1 MDYSIHHVVMRV
13 MLLSLLLVS
22 GQGFA
27 EPLEKV
33 RLQLKWYHQFQFAGY
48 YAAQAQGYYRDA
60 GLDVEIVEADMQHSS
75 VDRVVSGV
83 AQYGVGDAEI
93 VVARIQGQPIVALAA
108 IFQHPPHVL
117 LSKKSSH
124 IRSPADLVGK
134 RVMLANTAWHDAQ
147 HRALLLKHGIDP
159 QELTILPQSG
169 RLEDL
174 LEDKVDAISAYA
186 TVEPLRMAELGVE
199 SSMMMAMDFGIDFYG
214 DTLFTSAAELKQHPQ
229 RVDAFVRASLKGW
242 KYALA
247 NPHEIAQLI
256 LRMPSARKPTPTLKQ
271 LLYEAQEME
280 HFILPN
286 VVELG
291 RMSRARWEFIA
302 RIFADLGLIEP
313 GYSLDGFIWQEE
325 KDNSYLIKWFAAGA
339 GLVGLIAGLVL
350 LWNLQMRRKVRE
362 RTEALHAE
370 IHQRQLVEKELK
382 VSQEQVR
389 LTFHSALA
397 GIAMVGID
405 GRFLLV
411 NPAFCAMVGYSEDE
425 LKQLYCHDLDD
436 ERDKVVARNNRQRLL
451 TGEIDSSVAEKRY
464 RTKSG
469 HHIWVRI
476 SATLLKNAD
485 GSPRNLIKVV
495 ENIAQ
500 QKRQENLQVEQ
511 QYLLERIAAGAE
523 LDDVLLATVGLIE
536 KQYPGVLCSIMLLDQ
551 PNVLGRAIAPHL
563 PGRYLDKLKG
573 MQIGPTVGSCGTAA
587 YERRTVVV
595 SDIQQDTLWKDYRD
609 LAKRFGLRACW
620 SMPILS
626 RSQQVLGTFAVYAR
640 EVRVPEQREMDLV
653 SACSHIAGIAIERH
667 QAEEQLKLLE
677 TSIARLNDIVLIAEA
692 DPEGIKSPHIIFAN
706 KAFERLTGYA
716 ASEVIGHDPGLLNGP
731 NTQIEELR
739 RVKALLKQGESVR
752 TELINYKKNGEE
764 IWLEMD
770 ILPIANNAGVFT
782 HWVAVERDITERKAA
797 ERRIQHLAF
806 YDMLTNLPNRLLLLD
821 RLEQALLNGLRLSR
835 SGALLFLDLDNF
847 KTLNDTHG
855 HDFGDM
861 LLEQVAQ
868 RLLGSVRITDTVARL
883 GGDEFVVV
891 VENLSEQV
899 NEAAQEAS
907 LVADKILLAL
917 SQPFKL
923 SGYEH
928 YSSCSIGVAMFCN
941 DQQVTV
947 EELLKRADV
956 AMYEAKAAGRN
967 TFRFFDPAMQALI
980 TQRAAMEEDLR
991 QALRR
996 DEMRLY
1002 YQPQVDHFGKL
1013 LGAEAL
1019 IRWEHPQQ
1027 GLLAPVSF
1035 IELAEETG
1043 LILPIGEWVLKTAC
1057 LQLVAWAGRQ
1067 ETASLCLSVNVS
1079 ARQLHQHDFID
1090 RVFAI
1095 LKETG
1100 ANPQYLKLELTES
1113 TLVENV
1119 EEMIIKMNTLKAMG
1133 VSFSMDDF
1141 GTGYSSLTYLKRL
1154 PLSQLKID
1162 RSFVR
1167 DVLIDSNDAS
1177 IVQTIIALGRG
1188 LDIEVVAEGVE
1199 SREQQLFLEQHGCR
1213 EYQGYLF
1220 GKPQPVEQLEQEF
1233 GLAKN

>member
-1 MDYSIHHVVMRV
+1 MNCSIYHVVMRV
-13 MLLSLLLVS
+13 LLLSLLLVT

-48 YAAQAQGYYRDA
+48 YAAQAKGFYRDE
-60 GLDVEIVEADMQHSS
+60 GLDVEIVEADMAHSS
-75 VDRVVSGV
+75 IDRVVSGM

-93 VVARIQGQPIVALAA
+93 AIARLHGKPIVALAA

-117 LSKKSSH
+117 LSKKSSN

-134 RVMLANTAWHDAQ
+134 RIMLANTEWRDAQ
-147 HRALLLKHGIDP
+147 HRALLRKHGIDM
-159 QELTILPQSG
+159 QEVTILPQSG

-186 TVEPLRMAELGVE
+186 TVEPLRMSELGVE
-199 SSMMMAMDFGIDFYG
+199 TSMLMSMDFGVDFYG
-214 DTLFTSAAELKQHPQ
+214 DTLFTTESERNAHPD
-229 RVDAFVRASLKGW
+229 RVEAFLRASLKGW

-256 LRMPSARKPTPTLKQ
+256 LRMPSARKSAPNLKQ
-271 LLYEAQEME
+271 LMYEAREME
-280 HFILPN
+280 RFILPD

-302 RIFADLGLIEP
+302 RTFAELDLVEP
-313 GYSLDGFIWQEE
+313 GYSLNGFLLKEE
-325 KDNSYLIKWFAAGA
+325 EDTTRLGKWFARFAS
-339 GLVGLIAGLVL
+339 LVGLSAGMVL

-362 RTEALHAE
+362 RTEALHE
-370 IHQRQLVEKELK
+370 QIHQRQLVEMALES
-382 VSQEQVR
+382 SQEQVR
-389 LTFHSALA
+389 LTFHSASA
-397 GIAMVGID
+397 GIAMISIE

-411 NPAFCAMVGYSEDE
+411 NPAFCDIVGYSEEE
-425 LKQLYCHDLDD
+425 LKNLHCHNLDYGQD
-436 ERDKVVARNNRQRLL
+436 NLDAWKNRQGLL
-451 TGEIDSSVAEKRY
+451 DGKIDSSIVEKRY

-469 HHIWVRI
+469 RPVWVRI
-476 SATLLKNAD
+476 STTLVKSPD

-495 ENIAQ
+495 ENIEQ
-500 QKRQENLQVEQ
+500 QKRQESLQIEQ
-511 QYLLERIAAGAE
+511 RHLLERIAAGAE
-523 LDDVLLATVGLIE
+523 LDDVLLATIE
-536 KQYPGVLCSIMLLDQ
+536 LLEEQYPGVMCSIMLLDK
-551 PNVLGRAIAPHL
+551 PNVFGRSIALRL
-563 PGRYLDKLKG
+563 PQRYLDELKG
-573 MQIGPTVGSCGTAA
+573 LQIGPSVGSCGTAA

-595 SDIQQDTLWKDYRD
+595 ADIQQDPLWEQYRD
-609 LAKRFGLRACW
+609 LANDYGLKACW

-626 RSQQVLGTFAVYAR
+626 SNQQVLGTFAVYGG

-653 SACSHIAGIAIERH
+653 SACSHIVGIAIERH
-667 QAEEQLKLLE
+667 HSEEQLKLLE

-692 DPEGIKSPHIIFAN
+692 DPEGIQSPRLIFVN
-706 KAFERLTGYA
+706 KAFERLTGYTA
-716 ASEVIGHDPGLLNGP
+716 EEVLGKDLLDGP
-731 NTQIEELR
+731 SMQMDEMR
-739 RVKALLKQGESVR
+739 RVEALLKQGESVR
-752 TELINYKKNGEE
+752 TELINFKKNGEE

-770 ILPIANNAGVFT
+770 ILPIANNTGIFT

-797 ERRIQHLAF
+797 ESRIQHLAF

-821 RLEQALLNGLRLSR
+821 RLDQALLNSVRLKR

-868 RLLGSVRITDTVARL
+868 RLLSSVRITDTVARL

-891 VENLSEQV
+891 VENLSEQSGD
-899 NEAAQEAS
+899 AAQEAS
-907 LVADKILLAL
+907 LVADKILLSL
-917 SQPFKL
+917 SQQFGL

-928 YSSCSIGVAMFCN
+928 YSSCSMGVALFCPE
-941 DQQVTV
+941 QQVTV
-947 EELLKRADV
+947 DELLKRADL

-980 TQRAAMEEDLR
+980 TKRAAMEEDLR

-1002 YQPQVDHFGKL
+1002 YQPQVNNDGTL

-1019 IRWEHPQQ
+1019 IRWQHPQQ
-1027 GLLAPVSF
+1027 GLLSPAAF

-1043 LILPIGEWVLKTAC
+1043 LILPVGEWVLKTAC
-1057 LQLVAWAGRQ
+1057 LQLVAWAKHP
-1067 ETASLCLSVNVS
+1067 ETASLGLSVNVS

-1100 ANPQYLKLELTES
+1100 ANPQLLKLELTES
-1113 TLVENV
+1113 TLVENI
-1119 EEMIIKMNTLKAMG
+1119 EDMIVKMNTLKAMG
-1133 VSFSMDDF
+1133 VGFSMDDF
-1141 GTGYSSLTYLKRL
+1141 GTGYSSLAYLKRL

-1177 IVQTIIALGRG
+1177 IVQTIIALGQG
-1188 LDIEVVAEGVE
+1188 LGIEVVAEGVE
-1199 SREQQLFLEQHGCR
+1199 SLEQQLFLEQNGCL

-1220 GKPQPVEQLEQEF
+1220 GKPQPVSQLEREF
-1233 GLAKN
+1233 GLTKN

>member
-1 MDYSIHHVVMRV
+1 MRFL
-13 MLLSLLLVS
+13 LLSLLLVS

-48 YAAQAQGYYRDA
+48 YAAQAKGFYREE
-60 GLDVEIVEADMQHSS
+60 GLDVEIVEADMAHSS
-75 VDRVVSGV
+75 IERVVSGT
-83 AQYGVGDAEI
+83 AQYGIGDAEI
-93 VVARIQGQPIVALAA
+93 AIARLHGKPIVALAA

-134 RVMLANTAWHDAQ
+134 RIMLANTEWRDAQ
-147 HRALLLKHGIDP
+147 HRALLRKHGIDM
-159 QELTILPQSG
+159 QEVTILPQSG

-199 SSMMMAMDFGIDFYG
+199 TSMLMAMDFGVDFYG
-214 DTLFTSAAELKQHPQ
+214 DTLFTTESERNAHPD
-229 RVDAFVRASLKGW
+229 RVEAFLRASLKGW

-256 LRMPSARKPTPTLKQ
+256 LHMPSARKPAPSLKQ
-271 LLYEAQEME
+271 LMYEAREME
-280 HFILPN
+280 RFILPD

-291 RMSRARWEFIA
+291 RMTRARWEFIA
-302 RIFADLGLIEP
+302 RMFVDLGLIEP
-313 GYSLDGFIWQEE
+313 GYSLNGFLLKEE
-325 KDNSYLIKWFAAGA
+325 EDTTHLVKWFAGGA
-339 GLVGLIAGLVL
+339 LLVSLAAGLVL
-350 LWNLQMRRKVRE
+350 LWNLQIRRKVRE

-370 IHQRQLVEKELK
+370 IHQRKLVEMELES
-382 VSQEQVR
+382 SQEQVR
-389 LTFHSALA
+389 LTFHSASA
-397 GIAMVGID
+397 GIAMISIE

-411 NPAFCAMVGYSEDE
+411 NPAFCDIVGYSENE
-425 LKQLYCHDLDD
+425 LKSLHCHDLDYGQND
-436 ERDKVVARNNRQRLL
+436 LEAWKNRQRLL
-451 TGEIDSSVAEKRY
+451 EDEIDHSVVEKRY

-469 HHIWVRI
+469 RSVWVRI
-476 SATLLKNAD
+476 SATLVKNPD

-495 ENIAQ
+495 ENIEQ
-500 QKRQENLQVEQ
+500 QKRQESLQVEQ
-511 QYLLERIAAGAE
+511 RHLLERIAAGAV
-523 LDDVLLATVGLIE
+523 LDDVLLATVALLE
-536 KQYPGVLCSIMLLDQ
+536 EQYPDVLCSIMLLDK
-551 PNVLGRAIAPHL
+551 PDTFGRSIALRL
-563 PGRYLDKLKG
+563 PKRYLDKLNG
-573 MQIGPTVGSCGTAA
+573 LQIGPSVGSCGTAA

-595 SDIQQDTLWKDYRD
+595 ADVQQDPLWTDYRD
-609 LAKRFGLRACW
+609 LAKRYGLRACW

-626 RSQQVLGTFAVYAR
+626 SSQQVLGTFAVYGR
-640 EVRVPEQREMDLV
+640 EVRVPEQREMELV
-653 SACSHIAGIAIERH
+653 SACSHIVGIAIERH
-667 QAEEQLKLLE
+667 HSEEQLKLLE

-692 DPEGIKSPHIIFAN
+692 DPEGIQSPRLIFVN
-706 KAFERLTGYA
+706 KAFERLTGYTA
-716 ASEVIGHDPGLLNGP
+716 EEVLGKDPGLLDGP
-731 NTQIEELR
+731 STQMDEMR

-752 TELINYKKNGEE
+752 TELINYRKNGDE

-797 ERRIQHLAF
+797 ESRIQHLAF

-821 RLEQALLNGLRLSR
+821 RLEQALLNSMRLKR

-891 VENLSEQV
+891 LENLSEQSGD
-899 NEAAQEAS
+899 AAQEAS

-917 SQPFKL
+917 SQPFGL

-928 YSSCSIGVAMFCN
+928 YSSCSIGVALFCPE
-941 DQQVTV
+941 QQVTV
-947 EELLKRADV
+947 DELLKRADL

-980 TQRAAMEEDLR
+980 TKRAAMEEDLR

-1002 YQPQVDHFGKL
+1002 YQPQVDNHGKL

-1027 GLLAPVSF
+1027 GLLSPAAF

-1043 LILPIGEWVLKTAC
+1043 LILPVGEWVLKTAC
-1057 LQLVAWAGRQ
+1057 LQLVAWAERA
-1067 ETASLCLSVNVS
+1067 ETASLGLSVNVS

-1100 ANPQYLKLELTES
+1100 ANPQFLKLELTES
-1113 TLVENV
+1113 TLVENI
-1119 EEMIIKMNTLKAMG
+1119 EDMIVKMNTLKAMG
-1133 VSFSMDDF
+1133 VGFSMDDF
-1141 GTGYSSLTYLKRL
+1141 GTGYSSLAYLKRL

-1177 IVQTIIALGRG
+1177 IVQTIIALGQG
-1188 LDIEVVAEGVE
+1188 LGIEVVAEGVE
-1199 SREQQLFLEQHGCR
+1199 SREQQLFLEEHGCL

-1220 GKPQPVEQLEQEF
+1220 GKPQPVEQLECEF
-1233 GLAKN
+1233 GLARN